1 MRGMPASPLDSALP
15 LASPA
20 ATLRGWH
27 LAIRTQF
34 LVLGLAMGAWGA
46 QVPSVKSHYAL
57 DERALS
63 IALLCAAAGAVL
75 CLFTAGMLV
84 ARFGARHCIQVAG
97 LVMLA
102 SLLAVL
108 QFQTYAV
115 LLVLMLLYGAGSAL
129 VDVAI
134 NSEGNT
140 LETRGERKVMSGLHA
155 MFSLGGMAGALLSS
169 GLHRVAVPAALQL
182 AGIALALVPALLWAG
197 ARASGRHPNADD
209 VHASI
214 AWPRGALMWIG
225 LLTALC
231 MVAEGAMYD
240 WSALFVRQEL
250 RTDEATGALGFAAF
264 SAAMAAGRL
273 VGDRVR
279 ERVATLMLLRGSGLL
294 AAAGMAL
301 ALSVG
306 APWAA
311 LLGFMFVGL
320 GLANVVPVL
329 YAAAAQVPGVS
340 AAAGVAAVSS
350 IGYMGFMVGPPMI
363 GALASV
369 TSLGTALWVVA
380 LFAVLTALAAPLVP
394 GPRVT

>member
-1 MRGMPASPLDSALP
+1 MPASPLDALAP
-15 LASPA
+15 MSDPA
-20 ATLRGWH
+20 TTRRGWPA
-27 LAIRTQF
+27 AIRTQF
-34 LVLGLAMGAWGA
+34 FVLGLALGAWGA
-46 QVPSVKSHYAL
+46 QVPSVKGHYAL
-57 DERALS
+57 DERELS
-63 IALLCAAAGAVL
+63 LALLSAAVGAVL
-75 CLFTAGMLV
+75 CLFAAGRLV
-84 ARFGARHCIQVAG
+84 ARFGARQCIQLAG

-102 SLLAVL
+102 SLLVVL
-108 QFQTYAV
+108 QFEAYGA
-115 LLVLMLLYGAGSAL
+115 LLVLMLLFGAGGAL
-129 VDVAI
+129 FDVAI
-134 NSEGNT
+134 NAEGNT
-140 LETRGERKVMSGLHA
+140 LETEAGRKVMSGLHA
-155 MFSLGGMAGALLSS
+155 MFSLGGMAGALLCS
-169 GLHRVAVPAALQL
+169 GLYRLSVPAAVQL
-182 AGIALALVPALLWAG
+182 AAIALALVPALLWAS
-197 ARASGRHPNADD
+197 ARASGRYPNSDD
-209 VHASI
+209 TPVPIS
-214 AWPRGALMWIG
+214 WPRGALLWIG

-279 ERVATLMLLRGSGLL
+279 ERFATLALLRGSGAL

-311 LLGFMFVGL
+311 LLGFMLVGL

-329 YAAAAQVPGVS
+329 FAAAAQVPGVS

-363 GALASV
+363 GALASWA
-369 TSLGTALWVVA
+369 SLGTALWVVA
-380 LFAVLTALAAPLVP
+380 LFAVLMALAAPRVP
-394 GPRVT
+394 EQRAQ

>member
-1 MRGMPASPLDSALP
+1 MPASPLDALP
-15 LASPA
+15 PRADPA

-34 LVLGLAMGAWGA
+34 FVLGMAMGAWGA

-57 DERALS
+57 NEQSLS
-63 IALLCAAAGAVL
+63 VALLAAAAGAVL
-75 CLFTAGMLV
+75 CLFTAGRLV
-84 ARFGARHCIQVAG
+84 ARFGARLCIQAAG

-108 QFQTYAV
+108 QFHTYAV
-115 LLVLMLLYGAGSAL
+115 LLVLMLLFGASGAL
-129 VDVAI
+129 FDVAI
-134 NSEGNT
+134 NAEGNT
-140 LETRGERKVMSGLHA
+140 LEAQGARKVMSGLHA
-155 MFSLGGMAGALLSS
+155 MFSLGGMGGALLCS
-169 GLHRVAVPAALQL
+169 GLHRLSAPAGLQL
-182 AGIALALVPALLWAG
+182 AAITLALVPALLWAG
-197 ARASGRHPNADD
+197 ARASGRHAHGDEAQAP
-209 VHASI
+209 I
-214 AWPRGALMWIG
+214 AWPRGALLWIG

-250 RTDEATGALGFAAF
+250 RTSEATGALGFAAF

-279 ERVATLMLLRGSGLL
+279 ERFETPTLLRASGAL

-311 LLGFMFVGL
+311 LLGFMLVGL

-329 YAAAAQVPGVS
+329 FSAAAQVPGVS

-369 TSLGTALWVVA
+369 ATLGTALWAVA
-380 LFAVLTALAAPLVP
+380 LFAVLMALAAPLVP
-394 GPRVT
+394 APRVK

>member
-1 MRGMPASPLDSALP
+1 MRGMSASPFVSATSV
-15 LASPA
+15 AG

-34 LVLGLAMGAWGA
+34 FVLGLAMGAWGA
-46 QVPSVKSHYAL
+46 QVPSVKGHYAL

-63 IALLCAAAGAVL
+63 IALLAAAAGAVL
-75 CLFTAGMLV
+75 CLFSAGMLV

-97 LVMLA
+97 LVMLV

-115 LLVLMLLYGAGSAL
+115 LLALMLVYGAGSAL

-155 MFSLGGMAGALLSS
+155 MFSLGGMAGALLCS
-169 GLHRVAVPAALQL
+169 GLHRIAVPAALQL
-182 AGIALALVPALLWAG
+182 TGIALALVPALLWSG
-197 ARASGRHPNADD
+197 SRASGRHTNEDD
-209 VHASI
+209 THAPVT
-214 AWPRGALMWIG
+214 WPRGALLWIG
-225 LLTALC
+225 LLTALG

-250 RTDEATGALGFAAF
+250 RTNEATGALGFAAF

-279 ERVATLMLLRGSGLL
+279 ERFVSVELLRGSGVL

-311 LLGFMFVGL
+311 LLGFMLVGL

-369 TSLGTALWVVA
+369 TSLGAALWAVA
-380 LFAVLTALAAPLVP
+380 LFAVLMAIAAPLVP
-394 GPRVT
+394 APRAK

>member
-1 MRGMPASPLDSALP
+1 MPASPLDAV
-15 LASPA
+15 ASTADPA
-20 ATLRGWH
+20 ATRRAWH

-34 LVLGLAMGAWGA
+34 FVLGLAMGAWGA

-63 IALLCAAAGAVL
+63 IALLAAAGGAVL

-84 ARFGARHCIQVAG
+84 ARFGARRCIQVAG
-97 LVMLA
+97 LVTLV

-108 QFQTYAV
+108 QFQTYGG
-115 LLVLMLLYGAGSAL
+115 LLLLMLAYGASSAL
-129 VDVAI
+129 FDVAI

-140 LETRGERKVMSGLHA
+140 LETQAERKVMSGLHA
-155 MFSLGGMAGALLSS
+155 MFSLGGMAGALLCS
-169 GLHRVAVPAALQL
+169 GLHRLAVPAALQL
-182 AGIALALVPALLWAG
+182 AAISLALLPALLWAG
-197 ARASGRHPNADD
+197 ARASGRHPNSDD
-209 VHASI
+209 AQAPI
-214 AWPRGALMWIG
+214 AWPRGALLWIG

-250 RTDEATGALGFAAF
+250 RTSEATGALGFATF

-279 ERVATLMLLRGSGLL
+279 EQIATLMLLRGSGAL

-301 ALSVG
+301 ALSAG
-306 APWAA
+306 LPWAA
-311 LLGFMFVGL
+311 LLGFMLVGL

-329 YAAAAQVPGVS
+329 YTAAAQVPGVS

-363 GALASV
+363 GAVASA
-369 TSLGTALWVVA
+369 TSLGTALWAVA
-380 LFAVLTALAAPLVP
+380 LFAVLMALAAPLVP
-394 GPRVT
+394 APRVK

>member
-1 MRGMPASPLDSALP
+1 MPASPPDSVAPIFSSAAP
-15 LASPA
+15 LRS
-20 ATLRGWH
+20 WH
-27 LAIRTQF
+27 LAIRVQF
-34 LVLGLAMGAWGA
+34 LVLGLALGAWGA

-57 DERALS
+57 SEQTLS
-63 IALLCAAAGAVL
+63 IALLAAAAGAVL
-75 CLFTAGMLV
+75 CLFTAGRLV
-84 ARFGARHCIQVAG
+84 ARFGARQCIQVAG

-102 SLLAVL
+102 SLVAVL
-108 QFQTYAV
+108 QSQAYAV
-115 LLVLMLLYGAGSAL
+115 LLVLMLLFGASGAL
-129 VDVAI
+129 FDVAI
-134 NSEGNT
+134 NAEGNT
-140 LETRGERKVMSGLHA
+140 LETQAERKVMSGLHA
-155 MFSLGGMAGALLSS
+155 MFSLGGMAGALLCS
-169 GLHRVAVPAALQL
+169 GLHRLAMPAALQL
-182 AGIALALVPALLWAG
+182 VAIPLALVPALLWAG
-197 ARASGRHPNADD
+197 ARASGRHPSED
-209 VHASI
+209 HTPTPI
-214 AWPRGALMWIG
+214 AWPRGALLWIG

-279 ERVATLMLLRGSGLL
+279 ERSTTLALLRGSGLL

-311 LLGFMFVGL
+311 LLGFMLVGL

-329 YAAAAQVPGVS
+329 YAAAGQVPGIS

-363 GALASV
+363 GALASA
-369 TSLGTALWVVA
+369 TSLGTALWAVA
-380 LFAVLTALAAPLVP
+380 LFAVLVALAAPLVP
-394 GPRVT
+394 APRVK

>member
-1 MRGMPASPLDSALP
+1 MPASPIGSTAL
-15 LASPA
+15 LASTP
-20 ATLRGWH
+20 RPGWH
-27 LAIRTQF
+27 IAIRTQF
-34 LVLGLAMGAWGA
+34 FVLGAAMGAWGA

-57 DERALS
+57 NEQTLS
-63 IALLCAAAGAVL
+63 IALLAAAAGAVL
-75 CLFTAGMLV
+75 CLFTAGVLV
-84 ARFGARHCIQVAG
+84 ARFGARHCIQAAG

-108 QFQTYAV
+108 QFHAYGV
-115 LLVLMLLYGAGSAL
+115 LLVLMLLIGGGSAL
-129 VDVAI
+129 FDVAI
-134 NSEGNT
+134 NAEGNT
-140 LETRGERKVMSGLHA
+140 LESQSERKVMSGLHA
-155 MFSLGGMAGALLSS
+155 MFSLGGMAGALLCS
-169 GLHRVAVPAALQL
+169 GLHRLAMPAPMQL
-182 AGIALALVPALLWAG
+182 AGISLALVPLLLWAG
-197 ARASGRHPNADD
+197 ARASGRHTSGDD
-209 VHASI
+209 VPAPI
-214 AWPRGALMWIG
+214 AWPRGALLWIG

-231 MVAEGAMYD
+231 LVAEGAMYD

-264 SAAMAAGRL
+264 SAAMAGGRL

-279 ERVATLMLLRGSGLL
+279 ERFTTLALLRGSGAL

-311 LLGFMFVGL
+311 LLGFVFVGL

-363 GALASV
+363 GALASWA
-369 TSLGTALWVVA
+369 TLGAALWAVA
-380 LFAVLTALAAPLVP
+380 LFAVLVAFAAPLVP
-394 GPRVT
+394 APRMK